1 MPERTSDLL
10 DVVEATRV
18 GFEDGGVVEHLVQR
32 DAQEYYVELE
42 EMDEREEG
50 STAEMEFVCCC

>member
-1 MPERTSDLL
+1 MPERTRDLL

-32 DAQEYYVELE
+32 DAKENHVEL
-42 EMDEREEG
+42 G
-50 STAEMEFVCCC
+50 EME